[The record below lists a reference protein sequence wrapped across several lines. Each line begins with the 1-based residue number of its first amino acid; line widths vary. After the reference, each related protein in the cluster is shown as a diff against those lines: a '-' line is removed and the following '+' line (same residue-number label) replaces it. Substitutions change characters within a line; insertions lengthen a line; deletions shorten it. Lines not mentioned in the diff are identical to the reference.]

1 MDKKNL
7 IKNVTEIAEKA
18 VQNTDL
24 RIFDVEY
31 VRESGINILRIF
43 IDKEKG
49 VDLDDCAVVSNLI
62 SDELDKNDPID
73 EAYNLEVSSPGI
85 DRPFKTDEDY
95 KNNLDNLV
103 EVKLYKKLNDSKLFI
118 GKLKSFNSEEIEI
131 EENGEIIRISRS
143 NITKINKGIE
153 F

>member
-7 IKNVTEIAEKA
+7 IKNVTVIAEKA
-18 VQNTDL
+18 VQHTDL
-24 RIFDVEY
+24 KIFDVEY
-31 VRESGINILRIF
+31 VRESGINILRIY

-49 VDLDDCAVVSNLI
+49 VDLEDCAVVSHLI
-62 SDELDKNDPID
+62 SDELDKDDPID

-95 KNNLDNLV
+95 KNNIDNLV
-103 EVKLYKKLNDSKLFI
+103 EVKLYKKLNDSKMFI

-131 EENGEIIRISRS
+131 EENGEIISIS
-143 NITKINKGIE
+143 
-153 F
+153 

>member
-7 IKNVTEIAEKA
+7 IKQVTVIAEKA

-24 RIFDVEY
+24 RIFDIEY
-31 VRESGINILRIF
+31 VKESGINILRIY
-43 IDKEKG
+43 IDKDTG
-49 VDLDDCAVVSNLI
+49 VDLEDCTIVSNLI
-62 SDELDKNDPID
+62 SDELDRDDPID

-85 DRPFKTDEDY
+85 DRPFKSDEDY
-95 KNNLDNLV
+95 QKNLNGLV
-103 EVKLYKKLNDSKLFI
+103 EVKLYKKLNDSKMYV
-118 GKLKSFNSEEIEI
+118 GKLKSFNSEVIEL
-131 EENGEIIRISRS
+131 EENGEIIRIARS

>member
-7 IKNVTEIAEKA
+7 IKNVTVIAEKA
-18 VQNTDL
+18 VQHTDL
-24 RIFDVEY
+24 KIFDVEY
-31 VRESGINILRIF
+31 VRESGINILRIY

-49 VDLDDCAVVSNLI
+49 VDLEDCAVVSHLI
-62 SDELDKNDPID
+62 SDELDKDDPID

-95 KNNLDNLV
+95 KNNIDNLV
-103 EVKLYKKLNDSKLFI
+103 EVKLYKKLNDSKMFI

-131 EENGEIIRISRS
+131 EENGEIISISRS

>member
-62 SDELDKNDPID
+62 SDELDKDDPID

>member
-7 IKNVTEIAEKA
+7 IKNVTVIAEKA
-18 VQNTDL
+18 VQHTDL
-24 RIFDVEY
+24 KIFDVEY
-31 VRESGINILRIF
+31 VRESGINILRIY

-49 VDLDDCAVVSNLI
+49 VDLEDCAVVSHLI
-62 SDELDKNDPID
+62 SDELDKDDPID

-95 KNNLDNLV
+95 KNNIDNLV
-103 EVKLYKKLNDSKLFI
+103 EVKLYKKLNNSKMFI

-131 EENGEIIRISRS
+131 EENDEIISISRS

>member
-7 IKNVTEIAEKA
+7 IKKMTEIAEKA

-24 RIFDVEY
+24 KIFDIEY
-31 VRESGINILRIF
+31 VKESGINILRIY

-49 VDLDDCAVVSNLI
+49 VDLEDCAIVSNLI
-62 SDELDKNDPID
+62 SDELDKDDPIE

-85 DRPFKTDEDY
+85 DRPFKSDEDY
-95 KNNLDNLV
+95 EKNIDGLV
-103 EVKLYKKLNDSKLFI
+103 EVKLYKKLNDSKMYI
-118 GKLKSFNSEEIEI
+118 GKLKSFNKEEIEL
-131 EENGEIIRISRS
+131 EENGKLIKIERA

>member
-7 IKNVTEIAEKA
+7 IKNVTVIAEKA
-18 VQNTDL
+18 VRNTDL
-24 RIFDVEY
+24 SIFDIEY
-31 VRESGINILRIF
+31 VRESGINILRVY

-49 VDLDDCAVVSNLI
+49 VDLEDCAIVSNLI
-62 SDELDKNDPID
+62 SDELDKDDPID

-85 DRPFKTDEDY
+85 DRPFKSDEDY

-103 EVKLYKKLNDSKLFI
+103 EVKLYKKLNDSKMYI
-118 GKLKSFNSEEIEI
+118 GKLKSFNNEEIEL
-131 EENGEIIRISRS
+131 EENGEIIKISRS
-143 NITKINKGIE
+143 NITKINKGIV

>member
-7 IKNVTEIAEKA
+7 IKNVTVIAEKA
-18 VQNTDL
+18 VQHTDL
-24 RIFDVEY
+24 KIFDVEY
-31 VRESGINILRIF
+31 VRESGINILRIY

-49 VDLDDCAVVSNLI
+49 VDLEDCAVVSHLI
-62 SDELDKNDPID
+62 SDELDKDDPID

-95 KNNLDNLV
+95 KNNIDNLV
-103 EVKLYKKLNDSKLFI
+103 EVKLYKKLNDSKMFI

-131 EENGEIIRISRS
+131 EENGEIICISRS